1 MPMPPNSNTVAID
14 WRFILDKLR
23 REQCLLVLGPEA
35 YIGADGV
42 THREQLLRQL
52 DIGNNPNII
61 RHYADDDL
69 FLFDQ
74 PYKRTLVCHQ
84 IQAFYEQAEPN
95 ETLRMI
101 AEIPFNII
109 LTVTPDGT
117 LAKAFEAAELPYQF
131 GYYKK
136 DKDPQPVK
144 KPTRQLPLIYNT
156 FGYVESEESIVLTHN
171 DLYDYF
177 KSIFAHRSMPEELKT
192 QLREVKSII
201 FLGVP
206 FEKWYMQLLLREL
219 EIHRQEYAFIRFA
232 ANQTLSDEERAL
244 CVDQFQINF
253 VARNLPDF
261 IRDLHQQ
268 CAEHGLL
275 RSADSGEDSRPQQI
289 RRLVSSAKLDEA
301 IEMLREVTAPGDLA
315 DEVSGLAGRY
325 RRYKLK
331 ESQGVLYEQD
341 KEVQYNQISTSVL
354 DLLKEVE
361 AG

>member
-1 MPMPPNSNTVAID
+1 MPPNTTTVAID
-14 WRFILDKLR
+14 WSFILDKLR

-35 YIGADGV
+35 YTGADGI

-52 DIGNNPNII
+52 DIGNNPNIV

-84 IQAFYEQAEPN
+84 IQSFYEQAQPS

-144 KPTRQLPLIYNT
+144 KATKQLPLIYNT

-192 QLREVKSII
+192 QLREVKNII

-253 VARNLPDF
+253 VARNLTEF
-261 IRDLHQQ
+261 VRELHRQ
-268 CAEHGLL
+268 CADKGLL

-289 RRLVSSAKLDEA
+289 RRLVSNAKLDEA
-301 IEMLREVTAPGDLA
+301 IEMLREITPPGDLA

-341 KEVQYNQISTSVL
+341 KDVQYNQISTSLL